1 MIIWIASY
9 PKSGNTWLRS
19 LLSSYYFS
27 KDGSFDLSLLDR
39 IKSFPNVNYFKNYP
53 DKFSNPEDTSKYWI
67 DEQKK
72 INNKDKKLFF
82 LKTHMAVCKINNNS
96 FTDNINSLA
105 GIYILRDPRNVI
117 TSISHHYQISLDKA
131 YEFMIDDKRAII
143 EKVGQRYLGFQPL
156 FSWTT
161 NIKSWVENKKFPVL
175 VIKYEDLID
184 DTYLTFKKVI
194 DFINKVSNLEN
205 TFNKEK
211 GKNSVK
217 NTNFN
222 ILQKL
227 ESNYGLKEALTSI
240 KTKKKIKFFN
250 LGEKNDFIKILPQ
263 DIKAKL
269 NFKFEKEL
277 KFFNY
282 IR

>member
-27 KDGSFDLSLLDR
+27 KDGSFDLSLLDK
-39 IKSFPNVNYFKNYP
+39 ITSFPNANFFKNYP
-53 DKFSNPEDTSKYWI
+53 DKFSNPEDTSRYWI
-67 DEQKK
+67 KEQEK
-72 INNKDKKLFF
+72 INSKEKKLFF
-82 LKTHMAVCKINNNS
+82 LKTHMALCKINNNS

-105 GIYILRDPRNVI
+105 GIYVLRDPRNVI

-131 YEFMIDDKRAII
+131 YEFMTDDKRAII

-156 FSWTT
+156 FSWKS
-161 NIKSWVENKKFPVL
+161 NVKSWVENKKFPVL
-175 VIKYEDLID
+175 VIRYEDLID
-184 DTYLTFKKVI
+184 DTYLTFNKII
-194 DFINKVSNLEN
+194 DFINKISNLEN
-205 TFNKEK
+205 YFDKEK

-227 ESNYGLKEALTSI
+227 ESDHGFKEALTSST
-240 KTKKKIKFFN
+240 TKNKIKFFN
-250 LGEKNDFIKILPQ
+250 LGEKNDFNEILPKYIQ
-263 DIKAKL
+263 AKL
-269 NFKFEKEL
+269 NIELEKEL
-277 KFFNY
+277 KSFRY
-282 IR
+282 IK

>member
-1 MIIWIASY
+1 
-9 PKSGNTWLRS
+9 
-19 LLSSYYFS
+19 
-27 KDGSFDLSLLDR
+27 
-39 IKSFPNVNYFKNYP
+39 
-53 DKFSNPEDTSKYWI
+53 
-67 DEQKK
+67 
-72 INNKDKKLFF
+72 
-82 LKTHMAVCKINNNS
+82 MAVCKINNNS

-117 TSISHHYQISLDKA
+117 TSISHHYQISLEEA
-131 YEFMIDDKRAII
+131 YEFMTDDKRAII

-161 NIKSWVENKKFPVL
+161 NVKSWVENKKFPVL

-194 DFINKVSNLEN
+194 DFINKISNLES

-227 ESNYGLKEALTSI
+227 ESNYGFKEALTST

-282 IR
+282 TR